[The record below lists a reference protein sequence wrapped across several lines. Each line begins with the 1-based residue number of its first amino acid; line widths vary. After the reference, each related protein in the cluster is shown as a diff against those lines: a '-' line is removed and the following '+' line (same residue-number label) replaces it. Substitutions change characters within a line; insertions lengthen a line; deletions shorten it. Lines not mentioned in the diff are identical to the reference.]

1 MYPGPGLLLHE
12 IVERGELGL
21 AWEAHLL
28 ENRAYYL
35 SETLEGLLRFPDI
48 HDTKAVVGWT
58 GSVGE
63 DPAA

>member
-28 ENRAYYL
+28 EER
-35 SETLEGLLRFPDI
+35 E
-48 HDTKAVVGWT
+48 VVRKL
-58 GSVGE
+58 V
-63 DPAA
+63 DL